1 MDKSR
6 MLRVA
11 VLPAVMVVV
20 TVWVACGGT
29 ADTPVPAPTDSI
41 VSPAVTPDAN
51 RRPTLTLAPRQLQT
65 EPGGNGSEV
74 LGPYELGRGMIIAFI
89 RYEGYSPF
97 SMTFV
102 DEDQGLVKSVES
114 IPGPYNG
121 ERVHSV
127 FIGNDGGLAPGEYTV
142 DVEAPGPW
150 QIRLFQERAI
160 RGQPPEITLA
170 GSGDG
175 GGSWLQLEEGEYTMT
190 TSHTGTSDFT
200 VELFDAKGVPPYQI
214 VKTAGDHEGAT
225 NFTVSGGSPGEKPQA
240 GIYAM
245 GVLSRGD
252 WSVTSTS
259 NGAP

>member
-1 MDKSR
+1 MGR
-6 MLRVA
+6 EVI
-11 VLPAVMVVV
+11 
-20 TVWVACGGT
+20 
-29 ADTPVPAPTDSI
+29 I
-41 VSPAVTPDAN
+41 V
-51 RRPTLTLAPRQLQT
+51 
-65 EPGGNGSEV
+65 
-74 LGPYELGRGMIIAFI
+74 FI

-102 DEDQGLVKSVES
+102 DEDQGLVESVES
-114 IPGPYNG
+114 IPGPYSG
-121 ERVHSV
+121 EQVHSV

-160 RGQPPEITLA
+160 RGQPPEIILA

-225 NFTVSGGSPGEKPQA
+225 NFTVGGGSLGENPQA
-240 GIYAM
+240 GIYAK
-245 GVLSRGD
+245 GVLSLGD
-252 WSVTSTS
+252 WSVTITS